1 MPASSESTTFIIEA
15 ICTTPIYQYY
25 VFINAITNL
34 EITCCCPAGAICP
47 FTVKSFA
54 SICERS
60 FPNLEQVSLIGLKQ
74 LTKLPHNFAVLGD
87 GEGLDTLYIKNCGI
101 TKANFDR
108 TPLGVKYFIEKIIFK

>member
-1 MPASSESTTFIIEA
+1 MADNTFIVQGTCITASFEYWNFLCA
-15 ICTTPIYQYY
+15 TTH
-25 VFINAITNL
+25 L
-34 EITCCCPAGAICP
+34 EIQCCCPPGTICP

-74 LTKLPHNFAVLGD
+74 LTALPHNFAVLGD

-108 TPLGVKYFIEKIIFK
+108 TPLDVKYFIEKIIFK